1 MKRTLSVCAVVALLV
16 VSARGQGGAPSL
28 QVNPFWPQPL
38 PNHWVFG
45 SITGVAVDAQDHV
58 WVTHRGADS
67 LEGNEKGMMATPQT
81 SIKCCAAAPFILEF
95 DADGKLL
102 SHFGGPGQ
110 GYQWPQSPG
119 GLAVDAK
126 GNVWIT
132 AAGLESAPSAGRG
145 RAAVDPDAVGP
156 PGGAARGADA
166 ARGGDAARGA
176 APARGRGPAA
186 PAGPADAHVLKFAR
200 DGKFLLQIGTPGKME
215 GPDSQTTLNR
225 PAAVAVDS
233 GANEVFVADSGN
245 HRIVVFDSETGAY
258 KRHWGA
264 YGEKPTAAGGGP
276 YDPGAPPARQ
286 FRDVTCVEI
295 AKDGMVYVCDRTSN
309 RIQVFQKDGKFV
321 KEGIVSKD
329 TKGATVTGQF
339 GAVSSWGAAWD
350 IAFSNDAQQRFV
362 FVADGHDKKVIV
374 LQRDTLAQVGSV
386 GSGGRLAG
394 QFLAVGSIAADSRG
408 NVYTGEQHHGKR
420 VQKWVNKGR

>member
-1 MKRTLSVCAVVALLV
+1 MKRALCVCAACVLLV
-16 VSARGQGGAPSL
+16 VSARGQSGAPTL

-58 WVTHRGADS
+58 WVVHRGADS
-67 LEGNEKGMMATPQT
+67 LEGNEKGMMATPPT
-81 SIKCCAAAPFILEF
+81 STKCCVAAPFVLEF

-119 GLAVDAK
+119 GIAVDAK
-126 GNVWIT
+126 GNIWIA
-132 AAGLESAPSAGRG
+132 AAGLDTPPAGARG

-156 PGGAARGADA
+156 AGGARGGARGAEA
-166 ARGGDAARGA
+166 EGARGA

-186 PAGPADAHVLKFAR
+186 PAGPPDAHVLKFAR
-200 DGKFLLQIGTPGKME
+200 DGKFLLQIGAPGKME

-225 PAAVAVDS
+225 PAAVAVDAA
-233 GANEVFVADSGN
+233 ANEVYVADSGN
-245 HRIVVFDSETGAY
+245 HRIVVFDADSGSY

-264 YGEKPTAAGGGP
+264 YGEKPTAAGGGV
-276 YDPGAPPARQ
+276 YDPGASPARQ
-286 FRDVTCVEI
+286 FRDVSCVEI

-321 KEGIVSKD
+321 KEAIVSKE
-329 TKGATVTGQF
+329 TKGTTVAGQF
-339 GAVSSWGAAWD
+339 GAVSSFGSVWD
-350 IAFSNDAQQRFV
+350 LAFSNDAQQRFV
-362 FVADGHDKKVIV
+362 YVADGHDKKVIV
-374 LQRDTLAQVGSV
+374 LQRDSLAPVGSF

-420 VQKWVNKGR
+420 VQKWVRR

>member
-1 MKRTLSVCAVVALLV
+1 MKRALSVCAVVALLV
-16 VSARGQGGAPSL
+16 VSARGQGGAPTL

-58 WVTHRGADS
+58 WVVHRGADS
-67 LEGNEKGMMATPQT
+67 LEGNEKGMMATPPT
-81 SIKCCAAAPFILEF
+81 STKCCTAAPFVLEF

-119 GLAVDAK
+119 GIAVDAK
-126 GNVWIT
+126 GNVWIA
-132 AAGLESAPSAGRG
+132 AAGVDAAPAGARG

-156 PGGAARGADA
+156 PGGARGATEAARGAE
-166 ARGGDAARGA
+166 GGAARGA
-176 APARGRGPAA
+176 APGRGRGGA
-186 PAGPADAHVLKFAR
+186 PAGPPDAHVLKFAR
-200 DGKFLLQIGTPGKME
+200 DGKFLLQIGAPGKME

-225 PAAVAVDS
+225 PAAVAVDAA
-233 GANEVFVADSGN
+233 ANEVYVADSGN
-245 HRIVVFDSETGAY
+245 HRIVVFDADSGTY

-264 YGEKPTAAGGGP
+264 YGEKPTAAGGGA

-286 FRDVTCVEI
+286 FRDVSCVEI

-321 KEGIVSKD
+321 KEGIVSKE
-329 TKGATVTGQF
+329 TKGATVGGQF
-339 GAVSSWGAAWD
+339 GAVSSFGSVWD
-350 IAFSNDAQQRFV
+350 LAFSNDPQQRFV
-362 FVADGHDKKVIV
+362 YVADGHDKKVIV
-374 LQRDTLAQVGSV
+374 LQRDSLAPVGSV

-394 QFLAVGSIAADSRG
+394 QFLAVGSIAVDSRG

-420 VQKWVNKGR
+420 VQKWIRK